1 MGSAARLGALS
12 ATEAAMTAAGLLAA
26 AALEATTLASDW
38 VELATEGAACCTKVV
53 LVASLFCSAFA
64 GGTLAGSGC
73 VVRVGGTEATIAG
86 LAAIEDFGFW
96 VGGRLVGDN

>member
-64 GGTLAGSGC
+64 GGTSGC
-73 VVRVGGTEATIAG
+73 VVTVGGTEATIAG